1 MAEPSEQP
9 TDSLDREEGPIPG
22 ENVQRQQEE
31 SPPLT
36 PVRTPILLSTA
47 IMGES
52 SASSA
57 TFPRVIVAST
67 TPNNSSL
74 NDYDSIRTR
83 YPRRGD
89 SSSSSMGGYYQQPPS
104 ALRGCRRLLRC
115 VCFPIVV
122 LTTLLAI
129 CLFFLFIGVPFLL
142 LMIGLLV
149 AYYCCTSNPIPFRT
163 LLRAMLG
170 VDDWNGGV
178 FDGSTNNHE
187 PYNVTKEDIRKNII
201 RRLCLGPMEWK
212 VVRTENS
219 VGGDLSTLPRDHPG
233 RVHWRNET
241 SSEKILVFSAPL
253 RDAATSS
260 SIQEDADVV
269 DDNKGE
275 VNTTSTTLS
284 TSEMLQGDESL
295 HARNKIPKYL
305 QHHKEK
311 ENDKNEEEKEEEK
324 DNPKLNDKEKTDFDP
339 KISEE
344 LPVEPVHDTAEVSPS
359 VRDDPAAV
367 LDDHSSVRD
376 RGAVCDI
383 CLLEF
388 ETGEAVA
395 WSPNPACNHAYH
407 EDCITDWLL
416 RKPTCPSCRQNYI
429 VLPVIRQSGSD
440 SSGVVDHTSSG
451 EVDDDAVESSILRE
465 LANIDDSSSTISES
479 SAQIQ
484 TLDGLQPPTAA
495 NAEGDIEMGIT
506 GTVSSSPTENFENY

>member
-1 MAEPSEQP
+1 MAEPSAQP
-9 TDSLDREEGPIPG
+9 TDSLDRGEGPIPE
-22 ENVQRQQEE
+22 ENVQRQQDE
-31 SPPLT
+31 SPPLP

-47 IMGES
+47 MMGES

-57 TFPRVIVAST
+57 AFPRVVIAPT
-67 TPNNSSL
+67 TPRNSSL

-89 SSSSSMGGYYQQPPS
+89 SASSSAGGYYQQPPS
-104 ALRGCRRLLRC
+104 ALRGCRSLLRC

-122 LTTLLAI
+122 LTTLLAVV
-129 CLFFLFIGVPFLL
+129 LFFLLIGVPFLL
-142 LMIGLLV
+142 LLIGLLV
-149 AYYCCTSNPIPFRT
+149 TYYCCTSNPIPFRT
-163 LLRAMLG
+163 LLRAMVG

-178 FDGSTNNHE
+178 FDGTTNNNE

-201 RRLCLGPMEWK
+201 RRLYLGPMEWK
-212 VVRTENS
+212 VVRMENN

-241 SSEKILVFSAPL
+241 SSERILVFSAPL
-253 RDAATSS
+253 GDASTSS
-260 SIQEDADVV
+260 SIQEDDTGAVNVQKDEV
-269 DDNKGE
+269 DATN
-275 VNTTSTTLS
+275 TTLS
-284 TSEMLQGDESL
+284 PSEMLQRDESL
-295 HARNKIPKYL
+295 PSRNKIPKYL

-311 ENDKNEEEKEEEK
+311 ENDKNGEEKEEEK
-324 DNPKLNDKEKTDFDP
+324 DNAKLNDKEKTDFDP
-339 KISEE
+339 KPSEE
-344 LPVEPVHDTAEVSPS
+344 LVVEPVHGTTEASPS
-359 VRDDPAAV
+359 VRDDPATV

-416 RKPTCPSCRQNYI
+416 RKPTCPSCRQNFI

-451 EVDDDAVESSILRE
+451 EEDDDAVESSILRE
-465 LANIDDSSSTISES
+465 LANIDDSSTVSES

-484 TLDGLQPPTAA
+484 ILDGLQPPTAA
-495 NAEGDIEMGIT
+495 NAEGDIEMGFT
-506 GTVSSSPTENFENY
+506 GAMSSSSAENFENN